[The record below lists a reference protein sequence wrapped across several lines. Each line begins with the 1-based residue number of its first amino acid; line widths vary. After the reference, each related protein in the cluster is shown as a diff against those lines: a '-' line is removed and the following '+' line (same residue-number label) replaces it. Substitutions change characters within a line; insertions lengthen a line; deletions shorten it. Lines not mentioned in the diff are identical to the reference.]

1 MTRATTAFSA
11 ALRQPHVKRFVMGLL
26 DFQSGPAYWCGLPYP
41 VVYGGRTY
49 DPTFGLLSID
59 DIAETGDSSQG
70 LKLVFSG
77 VTAAAIAAAQTE
89 HVQGR
94 RCELHL
100 AVIDAAGQLQVDE
113 GVWIGEMDVM
123 YAEDG
128 DEPQLVITAEH
139 MMTLWE
145 RAKPVLCSDAEQQA
159 EYPGDLGCQ
168 YVAQMETANVVWP
181 SADFFKI

>member
-1 MTRATTAFSA
+1 MTRVSTAFTA
-11 ALRQPHVKRFVMGLL
+11 ALKKPHVKRFLMGLL
-26 DFQSGPAYWCGLPYP
+26 DFESGPAYWCSLPYP
-41 VVYGGRTY
+41 VTY
-49 DPTFGLLSID
+49 AGKTWDPTFGLLSID
-59 DIAETGDSSQG
+59 NITETGDSAQG

-77 VTAAAIAAAQTE
+77 VTSAAIAAVQQE

-100 AVIDAAGQLQVDE
+100 AVIDGGTLLVDE

-128 DEPQLVITAEH
+128 DEPKVVITAEH

-181 SADFFKI
+181 SADFFKV